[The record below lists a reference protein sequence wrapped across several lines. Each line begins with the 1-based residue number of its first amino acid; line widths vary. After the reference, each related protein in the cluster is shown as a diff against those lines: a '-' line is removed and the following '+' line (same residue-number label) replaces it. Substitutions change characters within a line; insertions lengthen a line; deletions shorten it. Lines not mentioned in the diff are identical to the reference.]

1 MPLDPTA
8 IPPDRLGI
16 GSAIVLEVVDSDI
29 DLYHHIART
38 MVDALRENNAA
49 GRPTVFIVPVGP
61 VGQYRRFAAICN
73 HYGISCRDLHLF
85 NMDEYL
91 TDEGEYIPE
100 EHPLSFRAFMKRELH
115 ERLAP
120 QLRLPLSQIVFPDP
134 HAPQALARQ
143 MADLGGVQI
152 AFGGVGIT
160 GHIAFNEPPE
170 PGQSISNEEF
180 AALPT
185 RVLPLARES
194 RAINAHTAAS
204 GDIEAIPALAVTVGM
219 REILAARSL
228 RFYLNRP
235 WQRAIAR
242 RVLHGPVTS
251 RLPASFMQTHGDARL
266 VITTEVAQAPTVRL
280 A

>member
-1 MPLDPTA
+1 MLDPTT
-8 IPPDRLGI
+8 IPPEKLGV
-16 GSAIVLEVVDSDI
+16 GSPIALEVVDTDI
-29 DLYHHIART
+29 DLYHHIAWT
-38 MVDALRENNAA
+38 MADALRENNAA
-49 GRPTVFIVPVGP
+49 KQPTVFIVPVGP

-73 HYGISCRDLHLF
+73 RLRIDCHDLHLF

-91 TDEGEYIPE
+91 TDEGDYIPE
-100 EHPLSFRAFMKRELH
+100 EHPLSFRAFMRRELH

-120 QLRLPLSQIVFPDP
+120 ELRPPLEQIVFPDP
-134 HAPQALARQ
+134 HAPERLAGQ
-143 MADLGGVQI
+143 MADLGGVQT

-170 PGQSISNEEF
+170 PGETIGIAEF

-194 RAINAHTAAS
+194 RAINANTAAS
-204 GDIEAIPALAVTVGM
+204 GDIEAIPRLAVTVGM

-235 WQRAIAR
+235 WQRAMAR
-242 RVLHGPVTS
+242 RVLHGPVS
-251 RLPASFMQTHGDARL
+251 PRLPASFLQTHADARL
-266 VITTEVAQAPTVRL
+266 VITAEVAQTPTVRL

>member
-1 MPLDPTA
+1 MALDPTG
-8 IPPDRLGI
+8 IPPEQLGV
-16 GSAIVLEVVDSDI
+16 GSSIALEVVDSDV
-29 DLYHHIART
+29 DLYYHIAWT
-38 MVDALRENNAA
+38 MFDALRENNAI

-73 HYGISCRDLHLF
+73 RYCVSCRDLHLF

-91 TDEGEYIPE
+91 TDEGEYLPR
-100 EHPLSFRAFMKRELH
+100 EHPLSFRSFMRHELY
-115 ERLAP
+115 ERVLPELRPPLA
-120 QLRLPLSQIVFPDP
+120 QIVFPDP
-134 HAPQALARQ
+134 HAPERLEEQIAA
-143 MADLGGVQI
+143 LGGVQI

-160 GHIAFNEPPE
+160 GHLAFNEPPE
-170 PGQSISNEEF
+170 PGEAIGDDEF
-180 AALPT
+180 ANLPT
-185 RVLPLARES
+185 RVLALARES

-204 GDIEAIPALAVTVGM
+204 GDIAAIPRLAVTVGM

-242 RVLHGPVTS
+242 RILHGPVTAHF
-251 RLPASFMQTHGDARL
+251 PASFLQRHADARL
-266 VITTEVAQAPTVRL
+266 VITAEVAQTPTVRL